1 MSGIAQFWTVV
12 FAIAVLLF
20 LVVEV
25 VVVVGGAGDIVAMV
39 RSLVGCLIAIGEG
52 RRPVAWAEEILRAG
66 RRDPGVTVAHAHGL
80 TLEEVAE
87 AGWLTDPLFD
97 ALRAGSVPGA
107 STAARGRRVAQ

>member
-39 RSLVGCLIAIGEG
+39 RSLVEH
-52 RRPVAWAEEILRAG
+52 RRKNEVDHRTAE
-66 RRDPGVTVAHAHGL
+66 T
-80 TLEEVAE
+80 
-87 AGWLTDPLFD
+87 
-97 ALRAGSVPGA
+97 
-107 STAARGRRVAQ
+107 